1 MGHDGAE
8 VRDEPRG
15 EPHRRRPA
23 WSRILETFDADGGNS
38 DTGDPQGLDSSLDS
52 STYSFSKLDDPW
64 SVEGTDPWATYK
76 VAATPTRKNKVHE
89 EQEPDDWRDGGTD
102 GNRRHW
108 SKPGFSWCANTAPSR
123 KSDISRDSGWTPWGR
138 DGWSSSDQWKKSSWR
153 RGGWGERREDE
164 AQRDGLE
171 SWWNSGKASNG
182 TEGVVARATETAS
195 HFCITDEKDD
205 GGGRGPTTMPD
216 ILPGDRDGLTLSE
229 RERAIQRWIDGEA
242 EQVPR
247 RIAGPRVLRTL
258 YGTAALV
265 CSHLL
270 RGSTLTQELEDMRG
284 DAVQKEFIAMRRMS
298 GESFDSFLARAAWF
312 RCEMLKHDKKF
323 QMGERYYVG
332 FLLVNAEITNR
343 DRAMVMG
350 SANNVMREAPIA
362 MALRR
367 IWVPTW
373 QAGCPLD
380 SRSTRG
386 RFCRAP
392 LWSRSR
398 VRAFSAS
405 RTMRWLRI

>member
-1 MGHDGAE
+1 M
-8 VRDEPRG
+8 
-15 EPHRRRPA
+15 
-23 WSRILETFDADGGNS
+23 
-38 DTGDPQGLDSSLDS
+38 TG
-52 STYSFSKLDDPW
+52 
-64 SVEGTDPWATYK
+64 
-76 VAATPTRKNKVHE
+76 
-89 EQEPDDWRDGGTD
+89 GGTD

-153 RGGWGERREDE
+153 RGSWGERREDE

-195 HFCITDEKDD
+195 HFCITDEKDG

-242 EQVPR
+242 KQVPR

-350 SANNVMREAPIA
+350 SANNVMREAPIT

-367 IWVPTW
+367 MGPYLAGKVPIGLSEHARPVLQRTT
-373 QAGCPLD
+373 LD
-380 SRSTRG
+380 FG
-386 RFCRAP
+386 AD
-392 LWSRSR
+392 R
-398 VRAFSAS
+398 V
-405 RTMRWLRI
+405 